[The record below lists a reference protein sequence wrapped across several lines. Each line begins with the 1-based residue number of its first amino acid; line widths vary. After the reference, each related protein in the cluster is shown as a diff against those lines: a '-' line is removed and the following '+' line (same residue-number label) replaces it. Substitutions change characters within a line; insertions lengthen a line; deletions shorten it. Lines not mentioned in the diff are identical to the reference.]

1 MSITHFSNVDWIVV
15 WDTQRAG
22 HAYLRGGDLVF
33 TDNTITH
40 VGAPYTGP
48 ADVVVE
54 GTNRCL
60 MPGLVDIHAHP
71 ASEVFYRGIRE
82 DHSVPEH
89 YMSGL
94 FERSCAYR
102 IAPEDLK
109 YGGEVSYA
117 DLVRSGVTTLVDN
130 VFPYPGWTDL
140 IERSGMRVYATPGFN
155 TSTWYRD
162 NAHQLKYREDISK
175 GQRDFASALALIDE
189 LRTHPSGRI
198 SGIVSPFQIDNNTED
213 MLRDSHAAARE
224 RGVPWT
230 THAAQAVLEH
240 QVMIERHGVT
250 PIQYL
255 AKLDLLGP
263 GTIIAHAITHDQ
275 SSWVRGHTDLDISLL
290 GDSGTA
296 VAHCPTPF
304 MRYGTV
310 LEHLGKYLDAG
321 VVMGIG
327 TDTIPHNMIEDMRYA
342 AILARVASRDG
353 HVGSTS
359 QVFHAG
365 TAGGAQALGRSDIG
379 RLAVGAKADIVV
391 RDLDHPVM
399 KPVTDPIVSLVHSA
413 AERAVKDVYID
424 GTQIRRD
431 HEVLTL
437 DRAGAA
443 DRIRA
448 AQVRME
454 ATTVDNDYAQR
465 TSEMIAPLSLPQL
478 DSRDLGRTTEG

>member
-1 MSITHFSNVDWIVV
+1 MSITHFSNVEWLVV
-15 WDTQRAG
+15 WDDTRDG

-33 TDNTITH
+33 TGDTITH
-40 VGAPYTGP
+40 IGGPYAGP
-48 ADVVVE
+48 ADVVID
-54 GTNRCL
+54 GASRCL

-82 DHSVPEH
+82 DHIVPEH
-89 YMSGL
+89 FMSGL

-109 YGGEVSYA
+109 HGGEVSYA

-175 GQRDFASALALIDE
+175 GERNFAGALTLIDE
-189 LRTHPSGRI
+189 LRAHPSGRI
-198 SGIVSPFQIDNNTED
+198 SGIVSPFQIDNNTEG
-213 MLRDSHAAARE
+213 MLRDSYAAARE
-224 RGVPWT
+224 RGIPWT

-240 QVMIERHGVT
+240 QVMIERHGMT
-250 PIQYL
+250 SIQYL
-255 AKLDLLGP
+255 AKLGLLGP

-275 SSWVRGHTDLDISLL
+275 SSWVRWHTDLDIRLL
-290 GDSGTA
+290 GESGTA

-342 AILARVASRDG
+342 AVLARVASRDG
-353 HVGSTS
+353 RVGSTS

-365 TAGGAQALGRSDIG
+365 TAGGAQALGRTDIG

-391 RDLDHPVM
+391 LDLDHPVM
-399 KPVTDPIVSLVHSA
+399 KPVRDPIVSLIHSA

-424 GTQIRRD
+424 GVQVVQD

-437 DRAGAA
+437 DRHGAA
-443 DRIRA
+443 ERIRA
-448 AQVRME
+448 AQNRME
-454 ATTVDNDYAQR
+454 ATTVDNDYAKR
-465 TSEMIAPLSLPQL
+465 TSDMIAPLSLPVI
-478 DSRDLGRTTEG
+478 DSRSASAGSEH